1 MGFRGDATDPDV
13 DLTQP
18 FRSRVPKLV
27 SIGSAPPSIAPLNA
41 ATADDRAINVLSCLP
56 VDAWDGLT
64 IEEKQSLVEELPPL
78 EGWWGLSADD
88 AAAENLRQLFRGLN
102 FHFGNPL
109 THFRFPSAERDAKR
123 AADKAAFDRQKRT
136 YIKQLMESIV
146 QHRAQYLKQVLPADE
161 LALNPEI
168 DIPAVPTVKEAVDD
182 IEHSFFLAIQAAL
195 QSGASTLSAIWS
207 HVQSNA
213 PLAIP
218 STTEIPKDM
227 EREDYLHSALLFL
240 SRPTSSSET
249 SLTEWDV
256 PFVVHNVETNAFTW
270 RNLDAEEPSETTTR
284 LLFLERLFRMPF
296 NEEPSMGPLE
306 STLQMA
312 RKRLRELDDAGAD
325 KKSKTMH
332 DSTAPQRP
340 QQAQSSSLPAF
351 TLKAAHR
358 PLHRDYFLTRE
369 PFQQQELQRYQ
380 HPHQPFV
387 YFDAESGFQ
396 TVVGPCF
403 PPIIVAPLDQPTIL
417 LPEVA
422 PQVTVLNVVRD
433 AVARLP
439 KTCGTRADVLTLLR
453 MSMFVN
459 PNASLDDLDMTVARS
474 LDTLA
479 AMAHPCVF
487 FHFNNEYGAW
497 LWHYINRS

>member
-27 SIGSAPPSIAPLNA
+27 SIAPPSIAPLNA
-41 ATADDRAINVLSCLP
+41 ATADDQAINVLSCLP

-123 AADKAAFDRQKRT
+123 AADKAAFDRQMRT
-136 YIKQLMESIV
+136 YTKQLMESIV

-161 LALNPEI
+161 LALNPEVI

-195 QSGASTLSAIWS
+195 HSGASTLSAIWS
-207 HVQSNA
+207 HVQSNS

-249 SLTEWDV
+249 PLTEWDV

-270 RNLDAEEPSETTTR
+270 RNLDGEEPSETMTR

-296 NEEPSMGPLE
+296 HEVPSMGPLE

-312 RKRLRELDDAGAD
+312 RKRLRELDGAAAD
-325 KKSKTMH
+325 KKPKTMH
-332 DSTAPQRP
+332 NSTAPQRP
-340 QQAQSSSLPAF
+340 LQAQSSPLPAF
-351 TLKAAHR
+351 TLKAAH
-358 PLHRDYFLTRE
+358 
-369 PFQQQELQRYQ
+369 
-380 HPHQPFV
+380 V
-387 YFDAESGFQ
+387 G
-396 TVVGPCF
+396 VV
-403 PPIIVAPLDQPTIL
+403 LDL
-417 LPEVA
+417 
-422 PQVTVLNVVRD
+422 
-433 AVARLP
+433 
-439 KTCGTRADVLTLLR
+439 G
-453 MSMFVN
+453 
-459 PNASLDDLDMTVARS
+459 
-474 LDTLA
+474 
-479 AMAHPCVF
+479 
-487 FHFNNEYGAW
+487 
-497 LWHYINRS
+497 